1 MQRAFPYSKHNAR
14 CEASARGFRRSVY
27 NVGGI
32 DLVVKEVFA
41 VSAVGNPILV
51 VVLSLVAGL
60 LVGGVWSS
68 YQRGAPRAVTAVLA
82 LLAVMALLFAA
93 LALMEVM

>member
-1 MQRAFPYSKHNAR
+1 MLS
-14 CEASARGFRRSVY
+14 EVY

-32 DLVVKEVFA
+32 TSDVQGRMYKEVIA
-41 VSAVGNPILV
+41 VSAVGNPVLV

-68 YQRGAPRAVTAVLA
+68 YQRGASRAATAVLA
-82 LLAVMALLFAA
+82 SLAAMAVVLAVLVLV
-93 LALMEVM
+93 EVM

>member
-1 MQRAFPYSKHNAR
+1 MQRAFPYSEHNAR
-14 CEASARGFRRSVY
+14 CEASVRGFRHSVY

-51 VVLSLVAGL
+51 VVLSLVAGI

>member
-1 MQRAFPYSKHNAR
+1 MQRAFPYSEHNALYDG
-14 CEASARGFRRSVY
+14 SAHVLRRSVY

-32 DLVVKEVFA
+32 DLVEKEVFA

-68 YQRGAPRAVTAVLA
+68 YQRGAPRAFTAVLA

>member
-1 MQRAFPYSKHNAR
+1 M
-14 CEASARGFRRSVY
+14 
-27 NVGGI
+27 
-32 DLVVKEVFA
+32 KEVIA

-68 YQRGAPRAVTAVLA
+68 YQRGAPRAFTAVLA

>member
-1 MQRAFPYSKHNAR
+1 MQRAFPYSEHNAH
-14 CEASARGFRRSVY
+14 CEGSVHGFLCSVY
-27 NVGGI
+27 NDGRI
-32 DLVVKEVFA
+32 DLVAKEVFA

-68 YQRGAPRAVTAVLA
+68 YQRGAPRAFTAVLA

>member
-1 MQRAFPYSKHNAR
+1 MQRAFPYSEHNAR

-32 DLVVKEVFA
+32 DSVEKEVFA

-93 LALMEVM
+93 LTLLEVM

>member
-1 MQRAFPYSKHNAR
+1 
-14 CEASARGFRRSVY
+14 
-27 NVGGI
+27 
-32 DLVVKEVFA
+32 LVVKEVFA

>member
-1 MQRAFPYSKHNAR
+1 MQRAFPYSEHNAR
-14 CEASARGFRRSVY
+14 CEGNTRGISCSVY
-27 NVGGI
+27 NDGRI

-68 YQRGAPRAVTAVLA
+68 YQRGAPRAFTAVLA

>member
-1 MQRAFPYSKHNAR
+1 MQRAFPYSEHNAR
-14 CEASARGFRRSVY
+14 CEASVRGFRRSVY
-27 NVGGI
+27 NDGRI

-51 VVLSLVAGL
+51 VVLSLMAGL

-68 YQRGAPRAVTAVLA
+68 YQRGAPRAFTAVLA